1 MERYWQIAGDRVL
14 LYLRCL
20 NFPETRALDLALRAL
35 KEAERNIIQGSG
47 NSPVAEA
54 MQTLR
59 RLLNGQKTGVAGRD
73 HFLSVRCELPMP
85 STPPIHRL
93 HMIPEKM

>member
-1 MERYWQIAGDRVL
+1 MDRDWQIAGDRVL

-20 NFPETRALDLALRAL
+20 SFPELQALDLALRAL

-54 MQTLR
+54 MQTLLH
-59 RLLNGQKTGVAGRD
+59 LLKEQKPGVSSD
-73 HFLSVRCELPMP
+73 SVWCELPMP

-93 HMIPEKM
+93 HMIPEEV

>member
-1 MERYWQIAGDRVL
+1 MDRYWQIAGDRVL

-20 NFPETRALDLALRAL
+20 NFPETQALDLALRAL
-35 KEAERNIIQGSG
+35 KEAEHNIIQGSG

-59 RLLNGQKTGVAGRD
+59 RLLNGQITGVAGRD
-73 HFLSVRCELPMP
+73 HFLDVRGEPPMP
-85 STPPIHRL
+85 SMPPIHRL